1 MVTSGKLEHTPL
13 QEVLQVIAYSGRS
26 GILSVNGP
34 TGSGSVVFQDGNIV
48 TTYTES
54 TRSLMEKAAGEID
67 ERNRFGLRRIQVLAA
82 LAEMLDLREGLYHFT
97 ASPAPVGE
105 LEGVKVTP
113 FYESGALDT
122 GDLLL
127 ALERAMATEPPPP
140 ATAQRDTDP
149 ASNKR
154 RHPRYGPVMMNAVL
168 RKAGTTFSGLLTNLS
183 VGGAF
188 FQTDEQ
194 PQMDRVYDLE
204 FHLPRDLGPCQALAK
219 VVWANLDV
227 ANSKRGVGLSFER
240 MPIDSLTRLTAYI
253 EKFQQLASDM
263 DLES

>member
-48 TTYTES
+48 TTYTAS
-54 TRSLMEKAAGEID
+54 TRSLLEKAAGETD
-67 ERNRFGLRRIQVLAA
+67 ARNRFGLRRIQILAA
-82 LAEMLDLREGLYHFT
+82 LAEMFDLQEGLYHFT

-105 LEGVKVTP
+105 LGGVKVAS

-127 ALERAMATEPPPP
+127 ALERTMESEPPPP
-140 ATAQRDTDP
+140 VPAKRETDP

-154 RHPRYGPVMMNAVL
+154 RHPRYGPVMMKAVL
-168 RKAGTTFSGLLTNLS
+168 TKAGTTFNGFLTNLS

-194 PQMDRVYDLE
+194 PQMDRVYDLK
-204 FHLPRDLGPCQALAK
+204 FHLPRDLGPCQALAR
-219 VVWANLDV
+219 VVWANLNV
-227 ANSKRGVGLSFER
+227 ADSKRGVGLSFEQ

-253 EKFQQLASDM
+253 DKFHRLASDM

>member
-34 TGSGSVVFQDGNIV
+34 TGSGSVVFQDGNII
-48 TTYTES
+48 TTYTAS
-54 TRSLMEKAAGEID
+54 TRSLMERAAGETD
-67 ERNRFGLRRIQVLAA
+67 ARNRFGLRRIQILAA

-97 ASPAPVGE
+97 ASTSPVGE
-105 LEGVKVTP
+105 LEGVSVAP

-127 ALERAMATEPPPP
+127 GLERAMATEPPPP
-140 ATAQRDTDP
+140 APAQNDTDP

-154 RHPRYGPVMMNAVL
+154 RHPRYGPVMM
-168 RKAGTTFSGLLTNLS
+168 KAILTKGGTTFSGFLTNLS

-188 FQTDEQ
+188 FQTEEL
-194 PQMDRVYDLE
+194 PQMDMVYDLK
-204 FHLPRDLGPCQALAK
+204 FILPQKLGPCQAHAK
-219 VVWANLDV
+219 VVWANVHV
-227 ANSKRGVGLSFER
+227 ADSKRGVGLSFEQ
-240 MPIDSLTRLTAYI
+240 MPIDSLQRLTAYI
-253 EKFQQLASDM
+253 DRFQELASDM
-263 DLES
+263 EPEA